1 MAHEMTISEKQALIG
16 QPIPRPAVRRLIRGR
31 GRYVGDI
38 NLPRMLH
45 LAFVRS
51 PHAHARIGAID
62 VKAAR
67 DAPGVVL
74 VASGADIAAHCKPFI
89 ADGIAQN
96 RPSIEALLQY
106 VHEHGLTSRRVKL
119 EELFAPSTMRDIP
132 LGDGQQI

>member
-1 MAHEMTISEKQALIG
+1 MTVTEKQALIG

-51 PHAHARIGAID
+51 PHA
-62 VKAAR
+62 
-67 DAPGVVL
+67 PGIAL
-74 VASGADIAAHCKPFI
+74 VASGADIAPHCKPFI

-96 RPSIEALLQY
+96 LPGHKVPQQHLIAVDVAHYQGQPVVAVAAE
-106 VHEHGLTSRRVKL
+106 SRAAAEDAAERVEIAWEPL
-119 EELFAPSTMRDIP
+119 API
-132 LGDGQQI
+132 LDG